1 MQKQAISPPLQKTK
15 NKKNQKKKNHRS
27 SSLAHFQ
34 TELSSIHT
42 LILMFGPQAQKR
54 PEMKSWKQYRMHE
67 WDYTLHPR
75 YMQHKM
81 MQKRWEGGKKNHKE
95 CTRIS
100 VWRSRSSGL
109 EKKKPMLRI
118 LGLPVAKRTGVSE
131 ALEAVTP
138 QSKEQQPHAT
148 ARNWHLALLGGK
160 S

>member
-1 MQKQAISPPLQKTK
+1 
-15 NKKNQKKKNHRS
+15 
-27 SSLAHFQ
+27 
-34 TELSSIHT
+34 
-42 LILMFGPQAQKR
+42 
-54 PEMKSWKQYRMHE
+54 
-67 WDYTLHPR
+67 
-75 YMQHKM
+75 MQHKM
-81 MQKRWEGGKKNHKE
+81 MQKRWEGGEKNHKE

-148 ARNWHLALLGGK
+148 ARN
-160 S
+160 